1 MKKELKKEQPLLA
14 WYTSYGG
21 KNKILS
27 VYRGHGNIHKA
38 KVYKVEG
45 IRDARKLSKKL
56 GAIDW
61 NY

>member
-14 WYTSYGG
+14 WYTNTG
-21 KNKILS
+21 KNKTLS
-27 VYRGHGNIHKA
+27 VYRGHGNIYNA

>member
-1 MKKELKKEQPLLA
+1 MHQQPQPLLA
-14 WYTSYGG
+14 RYTQG
-21 KNKILS
+21 KQPTLT
-27 VYRGHGNIHKA
+27 VYRGHGNLSEGT
-38 KVYKVEG
+38 VYKVQG